1 MILPYLIDNELN
13 RKRKQPKFIRHN
25 NFTSLPQKENLPFES
40 AFMGICR
47 DGKRKKHQ
55 YFGKTKDQYHGN
67 TKLQCRYLHHRDPYL
82 KLGPFKEDQRS
93 AIPYAV
99 IFRDIFRGGSC
110 ALVTNE

>member
-1 MILPYLIDNELN
+1 MILPYLIDSDLN

-25 NFTSLPQKENLPFES
+25 NLTSLAQKEALPFES
-40 AFMGICR
+40 SFMQICR
-47 DGKRKKHQ
+47 EGKVKTQQ
-55 YFGKTKDQYHGN
+55 YYGN
-67 TKLQCRYLHHRDPYL
+67 TKLHCRYLHHRDPYL

-110 ALVTNE
+110 TCHY